1 MAYIDWWNRSGPV
14 TLGERFGLNGIKRV
28 ALAKGI
34 PGGWWGDW
42 ELNYKDQMTFEEYKQ
57 SLDIDKNPSGLEKAE
72 GGRIG
77 FRYAGPVKL
86 IETFKTLMK
95 KPNYSLD
102 DAVVA
107 VNKLNLKYSPDKIK
121 DYFKNFVTDKR
132 SMSTEKYL
140 TYIKERIKDTSLPH
154 KANWNKPLMG
164 SPLEVKGFGKRK
176 HVRVSNLTEAEKQ
189 LTDEELRLW
198 RAYTEKQSN
207 KVKFARKTAG
217 ERIDPVTGDVIKD
230 SDVRSTWLAK
240 AYIRKGIRRAR
251 KHNAYKKLSPLE
263 KLKLEF
269 FEKRLDVMGKIIKD
283 NPALLKNKEVME
295 LLETG
300 VNANTGKIIKSP
312 VDFSQ
317 IKDRRIWEL
326 EHIDPIAG
334 GQTKMRGSFLS
345 NLQVLPASI
354 HKNFKEPAEIFL
366 NKNWGKKEYANE
378 INEILKKARELKI
391 TLRVNDVGPV
401 GYKAKFENFLD
412 KADDVFNFYVR
423 DSGAKKL
430 YSETIAEM
438 KPANIKFNWRNLGFK
453 EAPSEEIIQKA
464 ITETTRPAF
473 IGIKGAVLTGT
484 AAAVTEK
491 AAAETLETSD
501 EKQEAGAAETTL
513 GDYIKGGAGVATGA
527 AITHPEKAWELTK
540 KVGSRLNKIIS
551 PLLTPAASIAAHGPH
566 KPDVT
571 SGLSWVTPA
580 FWNTIAKQY
589 GLEGTIKTL
598 LKAPN
603 AQAKTR
609 IVLNMLLRAGIP
621 MAALPAI
628 STISTAVAGP
638 LLISEG
644 TQWLHKK
651 LEEEGLSGEGGMF
664 DLPAVVD
671 PKRSIGEKSTYEQI
685 KQHDR
690 HKLLSEGG
698 LTGVNRYSQ
707 LIK

>member
-1 MAYIDWWNRSGPV
+1 MAKTLYYNPV
-14 TLGERFGLNGIKRV
+14 TEEMEFVNNPSPLRENLGQRFF
-28 ALAKGI
+28 AAKGI

-42 ELNYKDQMTFEEYKQ
+42 ELNYKDQMTFEEYKKA
-57 SLDIDKNPSGLEKAE
+57 LDIDKNPSGLEKAE

-95 KPNYSLD
+95 KPNYSLN

-491 AAAETLETSD
+491 AAAETLEPSD
-501 EKQEAGAAETTL
+501 EKKETSVLPSVVREHPYLSGAAATVAPAVAKKAWEGVKWAGRKLLPIMAPGVSHAFKLWEGKPYDPTSGHDAITMTFWKSVIDTMGKTSKLGDANVPLMKRLKDLAWRGGLPTRFLPLISGAASTVAGPMLIKDAAAWLQNKIDEEGLTGLIEKQSGMIGDEAGASLLMEDVQKEKKRRDVE
-513 GDYIKGGAGVATGA
+513 GMDY
-527 AITHPEKAWELTK
+527 
-540 KVGSRLNKIIS
+540 
-551 PLLTPAASIAAHGPH
+551 
-566 KPDVT
+566 
-571 SGLSWVTPA
+571 
-580 FWNTIAKQY
+580 
-589 GLEGTIKTL
+589 
-598 LKAPN
+598 
-603 AQAKTR
+603 AQ
-609 IVLNMLLRAGIP
+609 
-621 MAALPAI
+621 
-628 STISTAVAGP
+628 
-638 LLISEG
+638 
-644 TQWLHKK
+644 
-651 LEEEGLSGEGGMF
+651 
-664 DLPAVVD
+664 
-671 PKRSIGEKSTYEQI
+671 
-685 KQHDR
+685 
-690 HKLLSEGG
+690 GG